1 MTKRKTQGSLSALA
15 EELVGLARKAGADE
29 AEVSVSDGREFSVDV
44 RLGQV
49 ENLVEA
55 GARHL
60 SFRVIKD
67 MKTAYASTS
76 DLSEDTVKRL
86 IRNAVRRAEM
96 ASRDEF
102 ASLPSLAAQGI
113 DVAGL
118 RLFDPELAAVEA
130 GKKISLALETER
142 VGLEDKRI
150 TNSHGASFVSSE
162 GTTILANSLGFSGAY
177 DQTFCSLSV
186 GLQAGETDLKAED
199 YWYSASRFFREL
211 EAPEAVGR
219 RAVERTVRQLNPRK
233 IKTQTVPVVFE
244 PDMTAWL
251 VGFLF
256 ACVSGVAVY
265 QRASFLAD
273 RLGSRIGNEK
283 VSVIDD
289 GLMPGRL
296 GSRPFDGEAVAC
308 RKTVVVEGGVLRRF
322 LCNAYAAR
330 KLKLET
336 TGNGDGTGVSPN
348 NFYLAPGPQTPEDI
362 IASTDRGLIL
372 TRTIGHGL
380 NPVTGDISR
389 GAFGLWVEGG
399 RVAYP
404 VAEITIAGHLEQVLN
419 GIEAVGNDLDFRTPV
434 CGPTIR
440 VAGLIVAGE

>member
-1 MTKRKTQGSLSALA
+1 L
-15 EELVGLARKAGADE
+15 
-29 AEVSVSDGREFSVDV
+29 
-44 RLGQV
+44 
-49 ENLVEA
+49 
-55 GARHL
+55 
-60 SFRVIKD
+60 
-67 MKTAYASTS
+67 
-76 DLSEDTVKRL
+76 
-86 IRNAVRRAEM
+86 
-96 ASRDEF
+96 
-102 ASLPSLAAQGI
+102 
-113 DVAGL
+113 
-118 RLFDPELAAVEA
+118 
-130 GKKISLALETER
+130 
-142 VGLEDKRI
+142 
-150 TNSHGASFVSSE
+150 
-162 GTTILANSLGFSGAY
+162 
-177 DQTFCSLSV
+177 
-186 GLQAGETDLKAED
+186 
-199 YWYSASRFFREL
+199 
-211 EAPEAVGR
+211 
-219 RAVERTVRQLNPRK
+219 
-233 IKTQTVPVVFE
+233 
-244 PDMTAWL
+244 
-251 VGFLF
+251 